1 MSFTIPEAF
10 VQQFGANVLHLAQQ
24 RASRLRG
31 MVYEDTITG
40 EAAYLEQLAPTGAR
54 KVTTRHAD
62 SPLMNA
68 QWLRRRIAPY
78 DYDWGDLID
87 RLDKARLIVDPESQ
101 YSIAASRA
109 MGRSID
115 DELIAAFFGTAYAGH
130 SGSTSLTW
138 PNGNSESTPSQ
149 PGGTQV
155 AVNDWT
161 YGNGSGNAGLT
172 ISKLISAK
180 VALDQAEV
188 DDYEERYFAFTGK
201 QLGNLLATTEATNA
215 DYAAVKAL
223 VRGEVDSFLGF
234 KFIRSERLLV
244 NGSSQTRCI
253 AWAKMGAGLGVARDI
268 AAQSAPRPDKRF
280 ANYLYCDMALGAAR
294 LEEARVVE
302 VICA

>member
-24 RASRLRG
+24 TRSRFRG
-31 MVYEDTITG
+31 RMYEDTITG

-54 KVTTRHAD
+54 KVVARHAD
-62 SPLMNA
+62 SPIMNA

-78 DYDWGDLID
+78 DYDWGELVD
-87 RLDKARLIVDPESQ
+87 RLDKARLLVDPESQ

-109 MGRSID
+109 MGRSVD
-115 DELIAAFFGTAYAGH
+115 DEAIAAGFGTAYAGH
-130 SGSTSLTW
+130 SGSTALTW

-161 YGNGSGNAGLT
+161 YGNGSGNAALT
-172 ISKLISAK
+172 VSKLISAK
-180 VALDQAEV
+180 VALDKAEV
-188 DDYEERYFAFTGK
+188 DEDEERFFAATGSE
-201 QLGNLLATTEATNA
+201 LGSLLATTEITNA
-215 DYAAVKAL
+215 DYNTVRAL
-223 VRGEVDSFLGF
+223 VRGEIDTFLGF

-244 NGSSQTRCI
+244 NGSSQTRCM
-253 AWAKMGAGLGVARDI
+253 AWARMGLGLGVARDV

-280 ANYLYCDMALGAAR
+280 ANYIYCDQALGAAR
-294 LEEARVVE
+294 LEEVRVVE
-302 VICA
+302 VICV